1 MIQKEA
7 ARESKLAAFLAGEP
21 RDLEWAEALVEQAL
35 LAGAHEAE
43 VYLKTSSSTGILL
56 QHGFATLSGGS
67 ERGAALRVF
76 DDVGRFGHA
85 FASWRNDETAARLT
99 RAAVAALKQQ
109 EDSRGG
115 WSPAPRC
122 EQAFAR
128 VPGVIDDAVLAR
140 EPEQKRRSLE
150 RVLETS
156 FRDAALRPMVSFRD
170 GITRVAVANSRGV
183 KACFTRTLAMA
194 TLTIAQPGGWTLQS
208 ERVGC
213 GMRESDLREEAQR
226 LAGLAEAREE
236 EAACGD
242 LLLEPPA
249 AASLI
254 RWLERE
260 LPRAETEDQPGG
272 GFRRVASEAVDLVD
286 DPLLAEGVASAP
298 FDGEGHATRL
308 RVAVKSGILMS
319 ENVVQGEAAAA
330 AGRMVRPSY
339 RDLPRPGSTNL
350 VLRPGERD
358 QGALLAEIEEGFLL
372 AALETDAS
380 VDQPEQEARWR
391 GVGWKIRHGETG
403 GEVRRLLF
411 RASPRKLLEGIQEAG
426 NRLRF
431 SLLRSTALGAPA
443 LLIRLG
449 R

>member
-7 ARESKLAAFLAGEP
+7 GRESKLSAFLAGEP

-35 LAGAHEAE
+35 LAGAREAE

-85 FASWRNDETAARLT
+85 FASWRNDETAGRLT

-115 WSPAPRC
+115 WSPAPRP

-128 VPGVIDDAVLAR
+128 VPGVVDEAVLAR

-156 FRDAALRPMVSFRD
+156 FRAAAPRPMASFRD

-194 TLTIAQPGGWTLQS
+194 TLTIAQPGGWTLQA

-213 GMRESDLREEAQR
+213 GMREADLREEAQR
-226 LAGLAEAREE
+226 LSGLAEAREE
-236 EAACGD
+236 EVACGD

-272 GFRRVASEAVDLVD
+272 GFRRVASEAVDLID
-286 DPLLAEGVASAP
+286 DPLLPEGVASAP
-298 FDGEGHATRL
+298 FDGEGHATRP

-319 ENVVQGEAAAA
+319 ESAAEAGTA

-358 QGALLAEIEEGFLL
+358 QSALLAEIEEGFLL

-391 GVGWKIRHGETG
+391 GVGWRVRHGETG

-411 RASPRKLLEGIQEAG
+411 RASPRALLEGIQEAG

-443 LLIRLG
+443 LLIRPG

>member
-1 MIQKEA
+1 MA
-7 ARESKLAAFLAGEP
+7 
-21 RDLEWAEALVEQAL
+21 
-35 LAGAHEAE
+35 
-43 VYLKTSSSTGILL
+43 
-56 QHGFATLSGGS
+56 
-67 ERGAALRVF
+67 
-76 DDVGRFGHA
+76 
-85 FASWRNDETAARLT
+85 
-99 RAAVAALKQQ
+99 
-109 EDSRGG
+109 
-115 WSPAPRC
+115 
-122 EQAFAR
+122 
-128 VPGVIDDAVLAR
+128 
-140 EPEQKRRSLE
+140 
-150 RVLETS
+150 
-156 FRDAALRPMVSFRD
+156 SFRD
-170 GITRVAVANSRGV
+170 GITRVALANSRGV

-213 GMRESDLREEAQR
+213 GMREADLREEAER

-249 AASLI
+249 AASLM
-254 RWLERE
+254 RWLQRE
-260 LPRAETEDQPGG
+260 LPRAETEDRPGG
-272 GFRRVASEAVDLVD
+272 GFRRVASEAVDLMD
-286 DPLLAEGVASAP
+286 DPLLPEGVASAP
-298 FDGEGHATRL
+298 FDGEGHAARP
-308 RVAVKSGILMS
+308 RVAVKSGVLMS
-319 ENVVQGEAAAA
+319 ESATTQGEAGAA

-358 QGALLAEIEEGFLL
+358 QSALLAEIEEGFLL

-391 GVGWKIRHGETG
+391 GVGWRIRHGEPG

-411 RASPRKLLEGIQEAG
+411 RASPRSLLEGIQEAG

-443 LLIRLG
+443 LLIRRG